1 MFKPITNAHIH
12 VFDSRCAPERFF
24 RVLPVGIVRRIARPL
39 KSVLMSRAGTA
50 IIRGLSWVVSSIH
63 DSGSIARFLAFTKI
77 GSERS
82 QDDVYQLALNAGKK
96 YDAAIR
102 LIGLTLN
109 MDHMD
114 SVPSDPLNYKNY
126 ATQLEE
132 IRDIKRRSP
141 EHFYPFLCIDPRH
154 RSGRDLRD
162 WVEDQLTDGFEQKG
176 KLYRYFY
183 GLKIYPALGFFPFDP
198 ALEEVY
204 AFAEEYGIPIMTHC
218 TRGGSQYVGDDIE
231 QLIPRDIRSILMRPE
246 IENDAFLNATREI
259 QARIDA
265 YYHDDRK
272 WIENS
277 RIGDNDK
284 ACDLFTHPQNYIP
297 VLEKFPKL
305 KICIAHMGGEGEFYH
320 TEELARRWEWK
331 EGKVRG
337 FRDLIKIRQ
346 VDPVRWLDRIRE
358 LMQHYPSLYT
368 DVSYTVSYFE
378 KDRIVEQLRDFANT
392 PDRNK
397 RLLGH
402 RILFGTDFFMT
413 EQEKKEGDL
422 YGLMVRSEGLKDWV
436 DGFCRENVEGY
447 VGL

>member
-1 MFKPITNAHIH
+1 MPKPITNAHIH
-12 VFDSRCAPERFF
+12 VFDARCAPERFF
-24 RVLPVGIVRRIARPL
+24 RVLPVGLVRLIARPL
-39 KSVLMSRAGTA
+39 RSVLMSRAGTV
-50 IIRGLSWVVSSIH
+50 IIRGLSWVASSIH
-63 DSGSIARFLAFTKI
+63 DYGRIARFLAFTKI

-82 QDDVYQLALNAGKK
+82 QDDVYQLALRAGEK
-96 YDAAIR
+96 YDASIR

-114 SVPSDPLNYKNY
+114 SVSSDPLNYKNY

-132 IRDIKRRSP
+132 IRDIKRRSA
-141 EHFYPFLCIDPRH
+141 EHFFPFLCIDPRH

-162 WVEDQLTDGFEQKG
+162 WVEDQLTDGFEQNG

-204 AFAEEYGIPIMTHC
+204 AYAEEYGIPIMTHC
-218 TRGGSQYVGDDIE
+218 TRGGSQYIGNDIE
-231 QLIPRDIRSILMRPE
+231 QLIPRDIRTILMRPAV
-246 IENDAFLNATREI
+246 ENDAFRGAVGDI

-265 YYHDDRK
+265 YYHKDRK
-272 WIENS
+272 WIRNS
-277 RIGDNDK
+277 SFGNNDK

-320 TEELARRWEWK
+320 TQELAGRWEWK

-337 FRDLIKIRQ
+337 FKDLIKIRQ
-346 VDPVRWLDRIRE
+346 VDSVRWLDRIRE
-358 LMQHYPSLYT
+358 LMQQYPSLYT

-378 KDRIVEQLRDFANT
+378 KDRIVAQLRDFANT
-392 PDRNK
+392 PDRNEK
-397 RLLGH
+397 LLGH

-422 YGLMVRSEGLKDWV
+422 YGLMVRSEGLKEWV
-436 DGFCRENVEGY
+436 NGFCRENVEGY
-447 VGL
+447 VGW